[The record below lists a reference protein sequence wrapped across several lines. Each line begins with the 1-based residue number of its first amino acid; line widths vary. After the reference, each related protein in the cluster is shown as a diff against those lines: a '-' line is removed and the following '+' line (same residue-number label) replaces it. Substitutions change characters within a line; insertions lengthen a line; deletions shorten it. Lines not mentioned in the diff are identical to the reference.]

1 MNGIKDL
8 KPFIEQGQRLL
19 EIEEPVEAHSRFG
32 HWLNNVSNW
41 LSLMAP
47 HAGLAEEWKAIG
59 TSVLLV
65 GSRYYNDKASW
76 NIFRNVVRKR
86 IEWLR
91 KAETGWIRTVQSPNR
106 PDVRQAKPGR
116 ILVHGPT
123 GPLRDSV
130 FAFLKK
136 LDLSS
141 FPPPSGKDAERGLPM
156 KDLNVSQVSFAVVLF
171 TGEPSPSP
179 SFGMG
184 DSRTE
189 SGFLFAL
196 DLGFFLGRI
205 GAKRTCALIEAGL
218 SVPRDLGRQIQMVE
232 ADSAG
237 AWQIALARGLKRA
250 GIPLDMNRV
259 L

>member
-1 MNGIKDL
+1 MSGSKDL

-86 IEWLR
+86 VEWLR
-91 KAETGWIRTVQSPNR
+91 KAETGLSRHLQSPNH
-106 PDVRQAKPGR
+106 AKTKPARPGR
-116 ILVHGPT
+116 ILVHGPA

-136 LDLSS
+136 LDLSA
-141 FPPPSGKDAERGLPM
+141 FPPPSGNEAERGLPM

-171 TGEPSPSP
+171 VGETSPSP
-179 SFGMG
+179 SFGASN
-184 DSRTE
+184 SRME
-189 SGFLFAL
+189 SSFLFAL

-205 GAKRTCALIEAGL
+205 GAKRTCALVEPGL
-218 SVPRDLGRQIQMVE
+218 SMPPDLGRQILLVE